1 MAARTNAWAMII
13 YPDSAPLNF
22 EEVISNMHI
31 PCALS
36 PLHEPD
42 PNDGQQYK
50 PHYHLLLRY
59 DSVKNIEQVEDDTRL
74 LNGTRPERV
83 NVFRSYYRY
92 LCHLDEGPEKPH
104 YDVNLIKCFSG
115 FDPKDANKPTDT
127 QIYQMIKEI
136 VQYIAENQIMYY
148 IDLLLMCMFDDS
160 APPDWGYTVAHNTTL
175 FSGACESLRKKNR
188 GL

>member
-1 MAARTNAWAMII
+1 MAARTNAWAIII
-13 YPDSAPLNF
+13 YPDSAPSNF
-22 EEVISNMHI
+22 KQIIADMHI

-42 PNDGQQYK
+42 PGSDEQYK
-50 PHYHLLLRY
+50 PHYHLLMRY
-59 DSVKNIEQVEDDTRL
+59 DSVKSYDQVEDDTQA

-92 LCHLDEGPEKPH
+92 LCHLDDPEKPQ
-104 YDVNLIKCFSG
+104 YDINLIQVFSG
-115 FDPKDANKPTDT
+115 FDPKEATKPTDT
-127 QIYQMIKEI
+127 QIYEMIKDI
-136 VQYIAENQIMYY
+136 VKYIAENNITYY
-148 IDLLLMCMFDDS
+148 IDLLLMCMFDDQ